1 MIIEL
6 RTYYCAPGRL
16 PALQDRFRNHTLGFF
31 RKHGIKPLGFWTTVV
46 GPTNQKLTYLLE
58 WTDMAERERCWNA
71 FQADPEWIARRAES
85 EAEKII
91 VERIENEFLAP
102 TSWFPASHG

>member
-6 RTYYCAPGRL
+6 RTYHCAPGRL
-16 PALQDRFRNHTLGFF
+16 PALQDRFKNHTLGFF
-31 RKHGIKPLGFWTTVV
+31 RKYGIRPLGFWTTVV

-58 WTDMAERERCWNA
+58 WADMAERERCWNA
-71 FQADPEWIARRAES
+71 FQADPEWVARRAES

-102 TSWFPASHG
+102 APWFTPS